1 MILACHNLNKA
12 FGEHTIVCDG
22 SFHIEDREKAAL
34 VGINGAGKSTIL
46 KMIIGEEPL
55 DGGDVILAKG
65 KTLGY
70 LAQRQ
75 DLTSGNTIYE
85 EVKSAKA
92 DIFAMEAQIRSI
104 EHELKHLE
112 GEELQSRL
120 ETYNRLQSEFDAR
133 NGYACESEIT
143 GVLKGLGFT
152 EDDFNKQTDTLSGG
166 QKTRVSLGKLL
177 LTSPDILL
185 LDEPTNHLDLNSI
198 AWLETYLINYSGAV
212 FIVSHDRYFLNR
224 VVTKVVE
231 IDNAQVR
238 MYLGNYKDYAMKK
251 QQIRDAQLKEYMNQQ
266 REIKHQEEVIEKFS
280 KFGSP
285 YIGHPNNKLPGIE
298 MNSGSLGHGL
308 PVCVGMAL
316 AGKKDNRDYRVYT
329 VMGDGEL
336 AEGSVWEGFM
346 AGHQYKLD
354 NLCAVID
361 RNRLQISGNTE
372 DVMGHDDL
380 HERIRSF
387 GWHVIDV
394 KDGNDI
400 DQLNA
405 AFEEAKTVKG
415 KPTAVIANTV
425 KGCGSSV
432 MENKANWHHKVP
444 TQEEYDQII
453 ADFAARKEAALHE

>member
-1 MILACHNLNKA
+1 MSEYKELSCLA
-12 FGEHTIVCDG
+12 
-22 SFHIEDREKAAL
+22 
-34 VGINGAGKSTIL
+34 
-46 KMIIGEEPL
+46 
-55 DGGDVILAKG
+55 
-65 KTLGY
+65 Y
-70 LAQRQ
+70 
-75 DLTSGNTIYE
+75 DLR
-85 EVKSAKA
+85 K
-92 DIFAMEAQIRSI
+92 
-104 EHELKHLE
+104 
-112 GEELQSRL
+112 
-120 ETYNRLQSEFDAR
+120 
-133 NGYACESEIT
+133 
-143 GVLKGLGFT
+143 
-152 EDDFNKQTDTLSGG
+152 
-166 QKTRVSLGKLL
+166 
-177 LTSPDILL
+177 
-185 LDEPTNHLDLNSI
+185 
-198 AWLETYLINYSGAV
+198 
-212 FIVSHDRYFLNR
+212 
-224 VVTKVVE
+224 KVVE
-231 IDNAQVR
+231 MVVSGKGGHIGGDMSVIDVLVALYFKEMNISPKNIDDPDRDRFVMSKGHSVEA
-238 MYLGNYKDYAMKK
+238 YYAVLAAKGFFPM
-251 QQIRDAQLKEYMNQQ
+251 
-266 REIKHQEEVIEKFS
+266 EEVIEKFS

-316 AGKKDNRDYRVYT
+316 AGKMDKKDYRVYT

-346 AGHQYKLD
+346 AGHQYELD